1 MRAVISLPVIRVA
14 ARHPFARIAFAREA
28 RRLAAG
34 GLVGRF
40 REAGTGL
47 AIVLAVRGAAGS
59 YAVAGTAG
67 AAYLL
72 AAAVSR
78 PAHGRL
84 VDKAGAGRS
93 LLVASLANSLAL
105 AGLAVAVWAHG
116 GAGLLLAA
124 AAIIGLT
131 LPALSAALRIP
142 SLPITGWGSPG
153 AGSPPRRIW
162 PVSRAVSRSR
172 W

>member
-1 MRAVISLPVIRVA
+1 MRAVISLPVARAA

-28 RRLAAG
+28 RRLVAG

-78 PAHGRL
+78 PAHG
-84 VDKAGAGRS
+84 GWSTSGGRPGP
-93 LLVASLANSLAL
+93 AR
-105 AGLAVAVWAHG
+105 GLA
-116 GAGLLLAA
+116 
-124 AAIIGLT
+124 
-131 LPALSAALRIP
+131 RE
-142 SLPITGWGSPG
+142 
-153 AGSPPRRIW
+153 
-162 PVSRAVSRSR
+162 
-172 W
+172 

>member
-1 MRAVISLPVIRVA
+1 MRAVIRLPVIRVA

-84 VDKAGAGRS
+84 IDKAGPAGACSWPRS
-93 LLVASLANSLAL
+93 PIAWRSLAL
-105 AGLAVAVWAHG
+105 RWRYG
-116 GAGLLLAA
+116 
-124 AAIIGLT
+124 
-131 LPALSAALRIP
+131 PMAAL
-142 SLPITGWGSPG
+142 GCCW
-153 AGSPPRRIW
+153 PPQ
-162 PVSRAVSRSR
+162 RSSA
-172 W
+172 